1 MKRWMLGLLLLV
13 GCVACESDEYV
24 SPPPYVE
31 EIEAFD
37 WSVVDA
43 EALEGRLTSDVWEM
57 VEYWSGNGGNGWIPL
72 SILDM
77 ISHRRNWGYLFFED
91 GTCWNCLESWGLEVT
106 SEHELF
112 HQPYRW
118 AFDREQGALQFF
130 DATSDRL
137 LTTFYVLYYQGDRL
151 IIGEK
156 PSSDAANSESM
167 TRYEFELV
175 ADAEQRVEWME
186 KFEPTK

>member
-1 MKRWMLGLLLLV
+1 MLGLLLLV

-72 SILDM
+72 STLDM
-77 ISHRRNWGYLFFED
+77 ISHRRNW
-91 GTCWNCLESWGLEVT
+91 VT
-106 SEHELF
+106 SFLRMV
-112 HQPYRW
+112 PAGIASNPGVWR
-118 AFDREQGALQFF
+118 
-130 DATSDRL
+130 
-137 LTTFYVLYYQGDRL
+137 
-151 IIGEK
+151 
-156 PSSDAANSESM
+156 
-167 TRYEFELV
+167 
-175 ADAEQRVEWME
+175 
-186 KFEPTK
+186 